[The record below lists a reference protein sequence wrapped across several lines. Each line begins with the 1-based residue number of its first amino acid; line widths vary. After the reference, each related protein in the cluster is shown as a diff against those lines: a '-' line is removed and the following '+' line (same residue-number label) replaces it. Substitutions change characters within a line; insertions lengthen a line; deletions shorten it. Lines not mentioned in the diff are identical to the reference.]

1 MKASILFFAIATWS
15 IAAFGQYEFEKKPSI
30 HYKRFQK
37 WKMHIGSNDQPTY
50 SISVPRFFSND
61 DPVTCKITSQEGE
74 DTSIIRVYK
83 GTTLIQTFIEPEYMD
98 SIALG
103 PVPKYVYVEDVNG
116 DGLNDLKILVPNNG
130 CCGAYNF
137 YVRVIYLFQTKNKT
151 FIKTSYDDFMMNYV
165 NQPERDFDGDGNFE
179 IITQTFVNY
188 GPHNYWAFNLYNFN
202 GTALINVNQK
212 SNYPILV
219 QLIDPWNYATT
230 KKMSRATMKKFAKE
244 LPDGYDRK

>member
-1 MKASILFFAIATWS
+1 
-15 IAAFGQYEFEKKPSI
+15 
-30 HYKRFQK
+30 
-37 WKMHIGSNDQPTY
+37 
-50 SISVPRFFSND
+50 
-61 DPVTCKITSQEGE
+61 
-74 DTSIIRVYK
+74 
-83 GTTLIQTFIEPEYMD
+83 
-98 SIALG
+98 
-103 PVPKYVYVEDVNG
+103 
-116 DGLNDLKILVPNNG
+116 
-130 CCGAYNF
+130 
-137 YVRVIYLFQTKNKT
+137 
-151 FIKTSYDDFMMNYV
+151 MNYV